1 MQGTAQRRIVMLH
14 GHFDVSAQQPA
25 RGGLGGIAFD
35 PEALQRILDHDNHET
50 RRAMKDL
57 MKDDLFVP

>member
-14 GHFDVSAQQPA
+14 GHFDVSAQQPK
-25 RGGLGGIAFD
+25 GGLGGIAFD

>member
-1 MQGTAQRRIVMLH
+1 MLH
-14 GHFDVSAQQPA
+14 GHFDVAIHPLA
-25 RGGLGGIAFD
+25 RGGPGGTSFD
-35 PEALQRILDHDNHET
+35 TEAMQRVLDHDNHET

>member
-1 MQGTAQRRIVMLH
+1 MLH
-14 GHFDVSAQQPA
+14 GHFDVSGQQSGRA
-25 RGGLGGIAFD
+25 GLGGIAFD
-35 PEALQRILDHDNHET
+35 PEALQRILDHDNYET

>member
-14 GHFDVSAQQPA
+14 GHFDVAIHPLA
-25 RGGLGGIAFD
+25 RGGPGGTSFD
-35 PEALQRILDHDNHET
+35 TEAMQRVLDHDNHET

>member
-1 MQGTAQRRIVMLH
+1 MLH
-14 GHFDVSAQQPA
+14 GHFDVSNHPSAH
-25 RGGLGGIAFD
+25 RGYDAVSFD
-35 PEALQRILDHDNHET
+35 PVALQRVLDHDNHET